1 MAITYP
7 AKLPSPLLAGYSIRP
22 TENVI
27 RTEMESGYARQR
39 RRFRTS
45 PTRIPVKWIMT
56 EAQYAVF
63 DSWYLNDADE
73 GAVWFVMPL
82 KTAIGVEPHT
92 CRFVT
97 QYVASAISCEWWEI
111 TAELEVRNRPVLPP
125 DLWELV
131 LNEIDI
137 GLLERQMN
145 DLARLN
151 LLHNAINVKLTD
163 NVRLS

>member
-1 MAITYP
+1 
-7 AKLPSPLLAGYSIRP
+7 
-22 TENVI
+22 
-27 RTEMESGYARQR
+27 
-39 RRFRTS
+39 
-45 PTRIPVKWIMT
+45 MT

-73 GAVWFVMPL
+73 GAAWFVMPL
-82 KTAIGVEPHT
+82 KTAMGVEPHT

-97 QYVASAISCEWWEI
+97 QYVATAISCEWWEI
-111 TAELEVRNRPVLPP
+111 TAELEVRNRPVLPSE
-125 DLWELV
+125 LWELV